1 MTTQQVSIL
10 LYGHDSS
17 MLQPRQR
24 VLSALGYRVWVAT
37 NLTEVRRIVSSV
49 DRLDLLVLCHSFSRQ
64 EDGRAITLT
73 HSRWPLMRTCVLRA
87 NDNSSPAGTIS
98 EVQAA
103 FEGPAN
109 LGLMLEKL
117 VVEESSPCSHLY

>member
-1 MTTQQVSIL
+1 MTAQQTFIL
-10 LYGHDSS
+10 LYGHDPS

-37 NLTEVRRIVSSV
+37 SLTEVRRIVSSV
-49 DRLDLLVLCHSFSRQ
+49 DRLDMLVLCHSFSRQ

-73 HSRWPLMRTCVLRA
+73 HSRWPLMRSCVLRA
-87 NDNSSPAGTIS
+87 EDDSSPAGAID
-98 EVQAA
+98 EVREAL
-103 FEGPAN
+103 EGPAK

>member
-1 MTTQQVSIL
+1 MTTQQTSIL
-10 LYGHDSS
+10 LYGRNPS
-17 MLQPRQR
+17 MLQSRQR

-37 NLTEVRRIVSSV
+37 TLTEVRRIVSSV

-64 EDGRAITLT
+64 EAGRAITLT
-73 HSRWPLMRTCVLRA
+73 HSRWPLMRSCVLRA
-87 NDNSSPAGTIS
+87 EDDSSSVGAID
-98 EVQAA
+98 EVREAL
-103 FEGPAN
+103 EGPAK